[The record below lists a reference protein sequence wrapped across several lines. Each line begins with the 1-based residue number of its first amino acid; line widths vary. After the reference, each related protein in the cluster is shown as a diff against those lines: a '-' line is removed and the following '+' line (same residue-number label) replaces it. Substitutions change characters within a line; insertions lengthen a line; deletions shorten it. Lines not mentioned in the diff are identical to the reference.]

1 MAKLTKRELLQA
13 IINIVGQYLMN
24 NKTAEQALLEIKLL
38 FDSHGLL

>member
-24 NKTAEQALLEIKLL
+24 NTPPEQALLEIKLL
-38 FDSHGLL
+38 LENHSLL

>member
-24 NKTAEQALLEIKLL
+24 NKTPEQALLEIKLL
-38 FDSHGLL
+38 LDAHGML